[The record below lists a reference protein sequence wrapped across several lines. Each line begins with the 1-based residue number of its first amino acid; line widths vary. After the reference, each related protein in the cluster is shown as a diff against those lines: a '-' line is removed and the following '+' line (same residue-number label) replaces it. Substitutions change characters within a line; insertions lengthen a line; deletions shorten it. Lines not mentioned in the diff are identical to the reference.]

1 MNYQTVLQNY
11 LPVEQGD
18 FMLKYEIDDR
28 GYAIYSPEKGS
39 FSCIELHGFSELT
52 PWQLAFLLSLDM
64 QQMKEQDE
72 FSLSVCCKREKLLS
86 YLFDVEESETT
97 LKTKHVS
104 GWQGYLMMDIHK
116 PDRVRNVFQF
126 HPETK
131 KARLVFDNRL
141 CVASLREKEKGKII
155 HLCWSPSL
163 FAAIDRGGS
172 WAPSR
177 KRSLLTTVWI
187 TVPSTWL
194 CTAAPAPPMK
204 RSHWQLPTAS
214 SR

>member
-72 FSLSVCCKREKLLS
+72 FSLS
-86 YLFDVEESETT
+86 Y
-97 LKTKHVS
+97 
-104 GWQGYLMMDIHK
+104 
-116 PDRVRNVFQF
+116 
-126 HPETK
+126 
-131 KARLVFDNRL
+131 
-141 CVASLREKEKGKII
+141 VASGKSSCLI
-155 HLCWSPSL
+155 SL
-163 FAAIDRGGS
+163 M
-172 WAPSR
+172 WR
-177 KRSLLTTVWI
+177 K
-187 TVPSTWL
+187 
-194 CTAAPAPPMK
+194 AK
-204 RSHWQLPTAS
+204 QL
-214 SR
+214 

>member
-116 PDRVRNVFQF
+116 PDKVRNVFQF

-131 KARLVFDNRL
+131 ERSPGKLHHPPSSNQVQGQNRNTS
-141 CVASLREKEKGKII
+141 CGQGNADVLRFIGTYG
-155 HLCWSPSL
+155 L
-163 FAAIDRGGS
+163 
-172 WAPSR
+172 R
-177 KRSLLTTVWI
+177 KQKHHI
-187 TVPSTWL
+187 
-194 CTAAPAPPMK
+194 K
-204 RSHWQLPTAS
+204 Q
-214 SR
+214 

>member
-28 GYAIYSPEKGS
+28 GYVIYSPEKGS

-52 PWQLAFLLSLDM
+52 PWQLAFVLSLDM

-131 KARLVFDNRL
+131 KPVW
-141 CVASLREKEKGKII
+141 SLTTGYV
-155 HLCWSPSL
+155 SL
-163 FAAIDRGGS
+163 SFV
-172 WAPSR
+172 R
-177 KRSLLTTVWI
+177 KRKERSSISVGVLLSLLPSI
-187 TVPSTWL
+187 GEESVPHRLICWL
-194 CTAAPAPPMK
+194 LM
-204 RSHWQLPTAS
+204 LPCCMGMP
-214 SR
+214 

>member
-131 KARLVFDNRL
+131 KPVW
-141 CVASLREKEKGKII
+141 SLTTGYV
-155 HLCWSPSL
+155 SL
-163 FAAIDRGGS
+163 PFV
-172 WAPSR
+172 R
-177 KRSLLTTVWI
+177 KRKERSSISVGVLLSLLPSI
-187 TVPSTWL
+187 GEESVPHRLICWL
-194 CTAAPAPPMK
+194 LM
-204 RSHWQLPTAS
+204 LPCCMGMP
-214 SR
+214 

>member
-141 CVASLREKEKGKII
+141 CVAS
-155 HLCWSPSL
+155 
-163 FAAIDRGGS
+163 FV
-172 WAPSR
+172 R
-177 KRSLLTTVWI
+177 KRKERSSISVGVLLSLLPSI
-187 TVPSTWL
+187 GEESVPHRLICWL
-194 CTAAPAPPMK
+194 LM
-204 RSHWQLPTAS
+204 LPCCMGMP
-214 SR
+214 

>member
-126 HPETK
+126 HPVSGPG
-131 KARLVFDNRL
+131 AS
-141 CVASLREKEKGKII
+141 VAQPRRS
-155 HLCWSPSL
+155 
-163 FAAIDRGGS
+163 AASNGEGAQEGVCSGEFQIGR
-172 WAPSR
+172 AH
-177 KRSLLTTVWI
+177 V
-187 TVPSTWL
+187 
-194 CTAAPAPPMK
+194 
-204 RSHWQLPTAS
+204 
-214 SR
+214 

>member
-97 LKTKHVS
+97 LKTNMCP
-104 GWQGYLMMDIHK
+104 GG
-116 PDRVRNVFQF
+116 
-126 HPETK
+126 
-131 KARLVFDNRL
+131 KA
-141 CVASLREKEKGKII
+141 I
-155 HLCWSPSL
+155 
-163 FAAIDRGGS
+163 
-172 WAPSR
+172 
-177 KRSLLTTVWI
+177 
-187 TVPSTWL
+187 
-194 CTAAPAPPMK
+194 
-204 RSHWQLPTAS
+204 
-214 SR
+214 

>member
-141 CVASLREKEKGKII
+141 CVASFLFLTKGK
-155 HLCWSPSL
+155 
-163 FAAIDRGGS
+163 
-172 WAPSR
+172 R
-177 KRSLLTTVWI
+177 KRKERSSISVGVLLSLLPSI
-187 TVPSTWL
+187 GEESVPHRLICWL
-194 CTAAPAPPMK
+194 LM
-204 RSHWQLPTAS
+204 LPCCMGMP
-214 SR
+214 